1 MGFMEAYGVEVP
13 VVNAGMA
20 FIARAPLA
28 AAVSQAGALGT
39 LGATA
44 MPVELLEA
52 EIGDIRSRT
61 DRTFAVNLI
70 GRFTQDEHVAVC
82 AALAVPIVT
91 FFWDP
96 PTAAWIDTLKAAGT
110 RIWIQVGSP
119 QQAADAVAAGAD
131 AVIAQGL
138 GAGGHNLATAGT
150 ITLVPAVVDAVA
162 PTHVVAAGGIADGR
176 GVAAALALGAG
187 AALLGTRF
195 LVCDEADAH
204 AGYQE
209 RVIGAGVG
217 DTVLNDVFGFDFPDA
232 RVRSLRNAI
241 VAEFE
246 GRDDPPPYRD
256 LDPADQ
262 PVIGTANVFG
272 QEVPLTRFMGLPP
285 TRAATGD
292 LDQMSLLA
300 GESSGLI
307 GARRPAAEI
316 VAALRRELAD
326 AARSLG

>member
-1 MGFMEAYGVEVP
+1 MGFLEEYRVEVP
-13 VVNAGMA
+13 VVSAGMA
-20 FIARAPLA
+20 FVARAPLA
-28 AAVSQAGALGT
+28 AAVSRAGALGT
-39 LGATA
+39 LGATG
-44 MPVELLEA
+44 MPVEVLEA
-52 EIGDIRSRT
+52 EVAEIRSRT

-70 GRFTQDEHVAVC
+70 GRFTEDVHVALC
-82 AALAVPIVT
+82 AALAVPVVT

-96 PTAAWIDTLKAAGT
+96 PAAGWIDTLKAAGA

-119 QQAADAVAAGAD
+119 QQAVEAVAAGAD

-150 ITLVPAVVDAVA
+150 ISVVPAVVDAVA
-162 PTHVVAAGGIADGR
+162 PTPVLAAGGIADGR
-176 GVAAALALGAG
+176 GVAAALALGAS

-204 AGYQE
+204 LDYQE
-209 RVIGAGVG
+209 RVIAAGVG

-232 RVRSLRNAI
+232 RVRGLRNAI

-262 PVIGTANVFG
+262 PVVGTANVFG
-272 QEVPLTRFMGLPP
+272 QEVPLARFMGLPP

-307 GARRPAAEI
+307 AERRPAAEI
-316 VAALRRELAD
+316 VATLAQELA
-326 AARSLG
+326 AAVRSLP